1 MGQIYQMS
9 PELANRIAAGEV
21 VERPGSVIKELVENA
36 IDAKAKHIVVELRAG
51 GVSYIRVTDDGS
63 GILPEDVRTA
73 FLPHATSKIRRE
85 SDLDAIGTLGFRG
98 EALAAIASVSRVDVF
113 TRTRAQNEGVQITLE
128 GGKETAYGETGC
140 PVGTT
145 VVVRDLFYNVP
156 ARAKFLKKDT
166 TEAAFAEGLVAQIAI
181 ARPDIAFRLI
191 RDRRE
196 SFSTS
201 GDGEMLNAIC
211 ACGGRE
217 LAGSLLSI
225 SGKMGEISISGY
237 VSPPEMHR
245 ATRAQQN
252 FYINGRFVR
261 SRILSAAL
269 EEAYK
274 GKLMTGRKPLCYLT
288 MQTSLSSVDVNV
300 HPSKMEVKFS
310 REREV
315 ASALYQSVIAALEA
329 NGRLPELKKH
339 PAALSVREDHV
350 KDGQM
355 EITVQRSAN
364 GIYTFPEMRR
374 MGLSDSA
381 VPGQEMKIL
390 KKPEIPSP
398 GLTESHSFT
407 MDHRQPDEPS
417 KPSVAAGKTVVDI
430 PDLLSSI
437 PPKTPEKLPEK
448 MPEAPDKTPEDKA
461 ISPQSTMTQS
471 PASGR
476 KTPSVRVL
484 GEAFHTYIL
493 AEDADGLWL
502 IDKHA
507 AHEKLLFDKLRN
519 RQDGQASQL
528 LLTPK
533 AVSLSAAE
541 AEVCIRHQ
549 ALLEKAGFA
558 LEEFGRGTLLVREAP
573 MYLDEQDIPYVLSD
587 MAARLASFRGNEN
600 ELLEELLKS
609 VACKAAVK
617 AGMHSELPELQAFA
631 QQVLSNDSLRNCP
644 HGRPCITYLS
654 RYQLEKLFKRVL

>member
-315 ASALYQSVIAALEA
+315 ASALYQSVVAALEA
-329 NGRLPELKKH
+329 NGKLPELKKH

-381 VPGQEMKIL
+381 VPGREVQMPQ
-390 KKPEIPSP
+390 KPETPP
-398 GLTESHSFT
+398 EKFT
-407 MDHRQPDEPS
+407 MPDTFTVHHWEPGEPGKS
-417 KPSVAAGKTVVDI
+417 SVAEGKTAAAV

-437 PPKTPEKLPEK
+437 PPKTPEKLPEEK
-448 MPEAPDKTPEDKA
+448 V
-461 ISPQSTMTQS
+461 ISPQPSMTQS
-471 PASGR
+471 PASER
-476 KTPSVRVL
+476 KMPSVRVL

-533 AVSLSAAE
+533 AVSLSPGE

-587 MAARLASFRGNEN
+587 MAARLSSFRGNEN

>member
-315 ASALYQSVIAALEA
+315 ASALYQSVVAALEA
-329 NGRLPELKKH
+329 NGKLPELKKH

-381 VPGQEMKIL
+381 VPGREVQMPQ
-390 KKPEIPSP
+390 KPETPP
-398 GLTESHSFT
+398 EKFT
-407 MDHRQPDEPS
+407 MPDTFTVHHWEPGEPG
-417 KPSVAAGKTVVDI
+417 KPSVAEGKTVAAI
-430 PDLLSSI
+430 PDLHSSI
-437 PPKTPEKLPEK
+437 PQKMPEKLPEE
-448 MPEAPDKTPEDKA
+448 PEKLPEDKL
-461 ISPQSTMTQS
+461 ISPQTSMTQS
-471 PASGR
+471 PASER
-476 KTPSVRVL
+476 KMPSVRVL

-533 AVSLSAAE
+533 AVSLSPGE

-587 MAARLASFRGNEN
+587 MAARLSSFRGNEN

>member
-315 ASALYQSVIAALEA
+315 ASVLYQSVVAALEA
-329 NGRLPELKKH
+329 NGKLPELKKH

-364 GIYTFPEMRR
+364 GIYTFPEMHR
-374 MGLSDSA
+374 MGLSDSV
-381 VPGQEMKIL
+381 VPGREVQMPQ
-390 KKPEIPSP
+390 KPETPP
-398 GLTESHSFT
+398 EKFT
-407 MDHRQPDEPS
+407 MPDTFTVHHWEPGEPGKS
-417 KPSVAAGKTVVDI
+417 SVAEGKTAAAV

-437 PPKTPEKLPEK
+437 PPKTPEKLPEEK
-448 MPEAPDKTPEDKA
+448 V
-461 ISPQSTMTQS
+461 ISPQPSMTQS
-471 PASGR
+471 PASER
-476 KTPSVRVL
+476 KMPSVRVL

-533 AVSLSAAE
+533 AVSLSPGE

-587 MAARLASFRGNEN
+587 MAARLSSFRGNEN

>member
-315 ASALYQSVIAALEA
+315 ASALYQSVVAALEA
-329 NGRLPELKKH
+329 NGKLPELKKH

-364 GIYTFPEMRR
+364 GIYTFPEMHR
-374 MGLSDSA
+374 MGLSDSV
-381 VPGQEMKIL
+381 VPGREVQMPQ
-390 KKPEIPSP
+390 KPETPP
-398 GLTESHSFT
+398 EKFT
-407 MDHRQPDEPS
+407 MPDTFTMHHWEPGEPG
-417 KPSVAAGKTVVDI
+417 KPSVAEGKTVAAI
-430 PDLLSSI
+430 PDLHSSI
-437 PPKTPEKLPEK
+437 PQKTPEKLPE
-448 MPEAPDKTPEDKA
+448 EKA
-461 ISPQSTMTQS
+461 ISPQPSMTQS
-471 PASGR
+471 PASER
-476 KTPSVRVL
+476 KMPSVRVL

-533 AVSLSAAE
+533 AVSLSPGE

-587 MAARLASFRGNEN
+587 MAARLSSFRGNEN